1 MKTKFKINTNMTFQY
16 NSIPEELKSRVPL
29 PAALL
34 SPIPAK
40 CFPTHPDFTRA
51 SSPTDFSTEHVSRT
65 VVEHI
70 VGMRVK
76 NMELYQ
82 RALVHKS
89 IQKSIKKT
97 PQYLVKP
104 YLLKSNE
111 TLEFLGDAVL
121 GLVIAEYLFKNF
133 PKENEGFLTRIRT
146 KLVKGK
152 TLANFS
158 QQLKLGPHILM
169 SRHVVNIDGRK
180 NKRILEDAFEA
191 FVGAIY
197 LDLGIDFA
205 RAFILRLV
213 EKYINE
219 VNVFEDDNYKD
230 LLLRYSQHK
239 GIELPMYNTVLQEGP
254 PHQRTFTMEVVLF
267 EKPQGRGKAKSKK
280 EAEQLAAQQAIQKLK
295 IVDDFN

>member
-1 MKTKFKINTNMTFQY
+1 MNSYTKTNGNMTFQY
-16 NSIPEELKSRVPL
+16 HSSSSTPTYPEELKSRVPL
-29 PAALL
+29 PLALL
-34 SPIPAK
+34 QPIPSSMNPFQTSSK
-40 CFPTHPDFTRA
+40 EFSRTT
-51 SSPTDFSTEHVSRT
+51 SPTDFSIEHVSRKDI
-65 VVEHI
+65 ESI
-70 VGMRVK
+70 LGMRIK
-76 NMELYQ
+76 NIEFYQ

-89 IQKSIKKT
+89 IQKSVKKM
-97 PQYLVKP
+97 PPGRVKP

-152 TLANFS
+152 TLANFA
-158 QQLKLGPHILM
+158 QQLHLGPFILM
-169 SRHVVNIDGRK
+169 SRHVINIDGRK

-205 RAFILRLV
+205 RAFVLRMV
-213 EKYINE
+213 QKHIET

-230 LLLRYSQHK
+230 LLLRYSQYK
-239 GIELPMYNTVLQEGP
+239 GIELPLYNTVLQEGP
-254 PHQRTFTMEVVLF
+254 PHQRTFTIESYTF
-267 EKPQGRGKAKSKK
+267 WSSPRSR
-280 EAEQLAAQQAIQKLK
+280 
-295 IVDDFN
+295 